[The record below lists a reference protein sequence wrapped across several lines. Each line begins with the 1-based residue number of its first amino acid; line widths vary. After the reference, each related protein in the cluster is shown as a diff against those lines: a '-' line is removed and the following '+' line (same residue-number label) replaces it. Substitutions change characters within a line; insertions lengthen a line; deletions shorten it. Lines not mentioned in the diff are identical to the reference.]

1 MMELLFGAAYYAEYM
16 PYPRTD
22 KDLDMMKAA
31 GMNVIRI
38 AESTWSTF
46 EPHEGVYRFDYID
59 EMIAAAAVRDMKVIV
74 GTPSYAIPSWLY
86 YKDPTIMV
94 MHDGVRLPYG
104 ARQIM
109 DITNPTYKSAAE
121 HAIRQLIQHVAKFSN
136 VIGYQIDNETKHYDI
151 SGDRVEKMF
160 KEYLMNKFGTVEAF
174 NSAYVLNYWSN
185 SIGRWD
191 DLPPIQGTINGG
203 LATEF
208 CKFKRSIAADFL
220 KWQRA
225 IVDEYRRED
234 QFVTHNFDFEWK
246 KGENEK
252 GIMHSFGV
260 QPGINHYEASDAV
273 TIAGTDIYHPT
284 QDDLTGAEIAYCGD
298 SIRCLKDDNYLLL
311 ETEAQAFKEWTPYPG
326 QLRLQAYSHIA
337 NGAVSVMYWNWHSI
351 HNSFE
356 TYWKGVLSHDLDTNP
371 VYEEACLIGKE
382 FAQFGNVIG
391 GIKKNN
397 KVALLVDNHSM
408 DAFKWFGISESCSYT
423 DVVRWM
429 YDALYELNIECD
441 VVDVNKF
448 VKMQSD
454 RYETIITPALYSAN
468 QELIDKFKKF
478 VDTGGR
484 LISSFKSFFAN
495 ENLTVYSDAQPHG
508 LTDVFGMTYNQ
519 FTEPGTTTIDG
530 QPVKYWAELLN
541 AKSAQVFESYEHK
554 YWGQYAG
561 ITYNRYGSGEAWYIG
576 CYTTKEELKKVYKK
590 AFGLSDNHEE
600 WPVIIRSG
608 QNKNGDKLHFIFN
621 YSQDAVNVMCKYT
634 EVESLFDS
642 KIYKKGDN
650 ISLKDFDVVILRE
663 L

>member
-1 MMELLFGAAYYAEYM
+1 MELLFGAAYYAEYM

-74 GTPSYAIPSWLY
+74 GTPTYAIPSWLY
-86 YKDPTIMV
+86 YKDPIIMV

-408 DAFKWFGISESCSYT
+408 DAFKWFGISDSCSYT
-423 DVVRWM
+423 DIVRWM

-441 VVDVNKF
+441 VIDVNKF
-448 VKMQSD
+448 VEMQSD
-454 RYETIITPALYSAN
+454 RYETIITPALYSAS
-468 QELIDKFKKF
+468 QELIDKLKNF
-478 VDTGGR
+478 VFDGGR

-590 AFGLSDNHEE
+590 AFGLSDNQEE

-621 YSQDAVNVMCKYT
+621 YSQDTVNVICKYT